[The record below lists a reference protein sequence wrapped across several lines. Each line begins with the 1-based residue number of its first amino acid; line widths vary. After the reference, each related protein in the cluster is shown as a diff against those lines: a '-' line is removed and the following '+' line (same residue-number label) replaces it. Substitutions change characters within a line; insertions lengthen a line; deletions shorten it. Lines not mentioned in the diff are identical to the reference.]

1 MTAGIETILKLI
13 IQIPCFNEADT
24 LPTTISDLPREVE
37 GFSSVEYLVIDDGST
52 DSTSEVARD
61 LGVHH
66 ILRFPRN
73 RGLATAFA
81 NGMQEALRLNAD
93 VIVNTDGDNQYSG
106 DSIADL
112 VAPILTK
119 QADMVVGDRNVGTI
133 KHFSRFKVLLQRLGS
148 AVVRWASGTDIPD
161 ATSGFRAFTRQAALE
176 IVVYSSYTYTLET
189 IIQAGKR
196 GLTVVSVPIETN
208 EKLRDSRLIQSTL
221 GYVFRSFGTI
231 TRIFLMYEPLRVFL
245 TLGVIPFIIGM
256 VFVIRFIYFFI
267 LEGGGG
273 HIQSLIIASISIF
286 IGFLAF
292 LLGLLADLLARNRRL
307 DEEIVIRLRRMEY
320 KNGK

>member
-24 LPTTISDLPREVE
+24 LPATISDLPREVE

-52 DSTSEVARD
+52 DGTSEVARD

-106 DSIADL
+106 SSISDL
-112 VAPILTK
+112 VAPILTG
-119 QADMVVGDRNVGTI
+119 QADMVVGNRNVGTI
-133 KHFSRFKVLLQRLGS
+133 KHFSRFKVFLQRLGS
-148 AVVRWASGTDIPD
+148 AVVRWASDTDIPD
-161 ATSGFRAFTRQAALE
+161 ATSGFRAFNKNAALE
-176 IVVYSSYTYTLET
+176 LVMYSSYTHTLKT

-196 GLTVVSVPIETN
+196 GLKVVSVPIRTN
-208 EKLRDSRLIQSTL
+208 EKLRESRLIRSTSSYVLQSI
-221 GYVFRSFGTI
+221 GTI
-231 TRIFLMYEPLRVFL
+231 IRIFLMYEPLRVFL
-245 TLGVIPFIIGM
+245 SLGSLPFIVGII
-256 VFVIRFIYFFI
+256 FIIRFGYFFAI
-267 LEGGGG
+267 GEGGG
-273 HIQSLIIASISIF
+273 HIQSLIISSILIVV
-286 IGFLAF
+286 GFLTF
-292 LLGLLADLLARNRRL
+292 LLGLLADLIARNRYIN
-307 DEEIVIRLRRMEY
+307 EEVVVRLRRMDLE
-320 KNGK
+320 G